1 MANPRVQAGSLFY
14 KGRRVG
20 VLQGFTYTFK
30 TNDTQEVADAGVFN
44 TDGIETTEITADN
57 ISPITGLGI
66 SVIADALAK
75 RDLEIS
81 LGLIDGKI
89 HSVDDAR
96 LVQGEWTGEKATGK
110 QTNKLQFHA
119 GKPKIVG

>member
-1 MANPRVQAGSLFY
+1 MPNPRVQPGSLFY
-14 KGRRVG
+14 KKKRVG
-20 VLQGFTYTFK
+20 VLQGFTYTLK
-30 TNDTQEVADAGVFN
+30 TNDGQEVADSGTYN
-44 TDGIETTEITADN
+44 TDGIETTEISADN

-66 SVIADALAK
+66 SVVQDALNK
-75 RDLEIS
+75 EDLEIS

-89 HSVDDAR
+89 HTVDDAR
-96 LVQGEWTGEKATGK
+96 LVQGEWTGEKASGK